1 MVRRARTLIW
11 KLSFPPY
18 FTKYLLAAIRV
29 STTPHTKETA
39 QESNR
44 TRNDRQNTR
53 SDRNVKRK
61 EKSEHISV
69 NMVRNPISGTMNR
82 DAIKTLTTELH
93 SIKSALQA
101 WKKSRKQEVS
111 GQRYVPAPFVIIS
124 HSYRVAQSDRHT
136 PFVSYRNSPELNA
149 LLVKKKK

>member
-1 MVRRARTLIW
+1 MIEEHFVCRAYFGEYGKESHIRHYESRCNQSRR
-11 KLSFPPY
+11 
-18 FTKYLLAAIRV
+18 
-29 STTPHTKETA
+29 
-39 QESNR
+39 
-44 TRNDRQNTR
+44 R
-53 SDRNVKRK
+53 SCD
-61 EKSEHISV
+61 
-69 NMVRNPISGTMNR
+69 TYQ
-82 DAIKTLTTELH
+82 TLTTELH